1 MMRTEGEEKKEVQ
14 VKGCSKTSKIKRI
27 DSNLKLDVSASDL
40 RMQESV
46 CQPLI
51 SCYKT
56 TNLVK
61 KQEKKTQTKNANANG
76 REQNGKG
83 MLYNKYLATGCIR

>member
-1 MMRTEGEEKKEVQ
+1 MMRTEGDETKEVQ

-40 RMQESV
+40 RMQENV

-51 SCYKT
+51 SCYEA

-61 KQEKKTQTKNANANG
+61 NKKKKRKHK
-76 REQNGKG
+76 RESKRGERDIIQ
-83 MLYNKYLATGCIR
+83 